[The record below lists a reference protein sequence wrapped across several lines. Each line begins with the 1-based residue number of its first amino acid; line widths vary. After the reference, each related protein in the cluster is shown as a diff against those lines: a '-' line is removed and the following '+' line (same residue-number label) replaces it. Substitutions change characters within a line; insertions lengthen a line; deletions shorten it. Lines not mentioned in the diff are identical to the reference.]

1 MVLLFLLF
9 LSGFSYTQVE
19 KPNDDYF
26 YKNLTPE
33 QSLEIFGPIKG
44 VKLNKVAGDKREIK
58 DITIKGNKITTILY
72 NYGSVCAPSVL
83 SNVED
88 LVWDGLGYGF
98 EFGLDCRSR
107 SN

>member
-1 MVLLFLLF
+1 MMAKKNISILICLFI
-9 LSGFSYTQVE
+9 LSGFTFGQV
-19 KPNDDYF
+19 KDTVDDYY

-33 QSLEIFGPIKG
+33 QSLKVFGPVKG
-44 VKLNKVAGDKREIK
+44 LKLNKVAGDKREIK

-88 LVWDGLGYGF
+88 LVWNG
-98 EFGLDCRSR
+98 
-107 SN
+107 